1 MFFVQIHAR
10 YKDGSEGLVDS
21 SALEGKILSGEI
33 SHFRRSHGWVN
44 AAGAETRGTSKRI
57 YSGSERRRDILS
69 RQTGIRPSRSQ
80 DEMRP
85 VLSLSD
91 LVSRYWFMMRGQ
103 RIYR

>member
-1 MFFVQIHAR
+1 MFFVQIQVR
-10 YKDGSEGLVDS
+10 FKDGREGLVDS
-21 SALEGKILSGEI
+21 PALEDMVASEEI
-33 SHFRRSHGWVN
+33 CHFRRSNGWVN
-44 AAGAETRGTSKRI
+44 ASSAETRGTSKRT
-57 YSGSERRRDILS
+57 YAGSERRRDILS

-91 LVSRYWFMMRGQ
+91 LLSRYWFMMRGQ

>member
-1 MFFVQIHAR
+1 MFFVQIQVR
-10 YKDGSEGLVDS
+10 FKDGREGLVDS
-21 SALEGKILSGEI
+21 PALEDMVASGEI
-33 SHFRRSHGWVN
+33 CHFQRSHGWVN
-44 AAGAETRGTSKRI
+44 AASAETRGTSMRT
-57 YSGSERRRDILS
+57 YSGNERRRDNLS

-91 LVSRYWFMMRGQ
+91 MVARYWFMMRGQ